1 MKKLL
6 AVVLIIAASLFLT
19 AAASAPTYTASP
31 DTLWRAQSDP
41 TFNADQTLATCVV
54 PFFYKATFT
63 NTTDP
68 TDHFDKQLGQVNV
81 DFVKDAAKTITV
93 NGKTYTYGEIGAAF
107 VAIGNKEWAASP

>member
-1 MKKLL
+1 MKKLILLVLFASFAL
-6 AVVLIIAASLFLT
+6 AAV
-19 AAASAPTYTASP
+19 APTYTSGP

-41 TFNADQTLATCVV
+41 TFNADGSLATCVV

-63 NTTDP
+63 NTADP
-68 TDHFDKQLGQVNV
+68 TDHFDKTLGQVNV

-93 NGKTYTYGEIGAAF
+93 GGKNYTYAEVAAAF

>member
-1 MKKLL
+1 MKKLIQI
-6 AVVLIIAASLFLT
+6 VLLVAASVLLT
-19 AAASAPTYTASP
+19 AAASAPTYTAGP

-41 TFNADQTLATCVV
+41 TFNADGSLATCVV

-68 TDHFDKQLGQVNV
+68 ADHFDKTLGQVNV

-93 NGKTYTYGEIGAAF
+93 GGKSYTYGEVAATL